1 MAVKRIKL
9 LPIEKVSAVY
19 CALTSILMVVMMP
32 WLVEPVGML
41 LMRVEWLAL
50 TVAVIA
56 LSHFM
61 SRAQDAHISFLTFH
75 CSFDAGRISTFL
87 RVLAQMAWLP
97 QWYPDTYEFN
107 RSLQNQDHFFAAF
120 EQSLFGCQPS
130 IEFSQALPGAL
141 WSEAFNLGYFSYFPM
156 IAILVITIFIKE
168 WRNPSSLTPHSSFV
182 IRHSSFVT
190 PHSSAFISVS
200 AIIQT
205 AFFLYYLVY
214 IFLPVTGPQFYFQ
227 AVGVDEILQGHFPSL
242 GTYFSSHTEM
252 LPAPG
257 WTDGLFNHLVA
268 MAHEAGER
276 PTAAFPS
283 SHIGISTIVMM
294 LAYRHAPRLL
304 YCLLPLWA
312 LLCCATVY
320 IQAHYV
326 VDAIAGLLS
335 APVAL
340 WVSTRLV
347 RNL

>member
-9 LPIEKVSAVY
+9 LPIEKVAAVY

-41 LMRVEWLAL
+41 LMRVEWLVL

-97 QWYPDTYEFN
+97 QWYPDTYGFN
-107 RSLQNQDHFFAAF
+107 RSLQNLDHFFAAF

-168 WRNPSSLTPHSSFV
+168 WRNPSSLTPHSSFI
-182 IRHSSFVT
+182 IRYSSF
-190 PHSSAFISVS
+190 ISLHLRLRHYPGR
-200 AIIQT
+200 
-205 AFFLYYLVY
+205 FF
-214 IFLPVTGPQFYFQ
+214 P
-227 AVGVDEILQGHFPSL
+227 
-242 GTYFSSHTEM
+242 
-252 LPAPG
+252 
-257 WTDGLFNHLVA
+257 
-268 MAHEAGER
+268 
-276 PTAAFPS
+276 
-283 SHIGISTIVMM
+283 
-294 LAYRHAPRLL
+294 
-304 YCLLPLWA
+304 LLPCLYLPPCHGPSV
-312 LLCCATVY
+312 LLP
-320 IQAHYV
+320 
-326 VDAIAGLLS
+326 G
-335 APVAL
+335 
-340 WVSTRLV
+340 RG
-347 RNL
+347 R

>member
-1 MAVKRIKL
+1 MKRIKL

-19 CALTSILMVVMMP
+19 CALTSILMAVMMP

-107 RSLQNQDHFFAAF
+107 RSLQNLDHFFAAF

-141 WSEAFNLGYFSYFPM
+141 WSDS
-156 IAILVITIFIKE
+156 
-168 WRNPSSLTPHSSFV
+168 PSSLTPHSSFV